1 MYHLI
6 KKDFL
11 MQKRYLKLSLLV
23 ALFFAAVLASLGP
36 LGLSLSI
43 FVISYMLVL
52 GASAQED
59 KTHGDMLLAS
69 LPIKKTTI
77 VLSKYVSVYVFAAYA
92 ILVNLG
98 FMWLIRLLHLPIQ
111 VLPFALD
118 GLYWA
123 LVAVT
128 LFSSI
133 SFPLIFKWGY
143 LKAKM
148 ANFILMFAFVLGGTT
163 LLDRLSQSSF
173 LNDRTEAEWL
183 VGSVILLI
191 ILLVLSCMLS
201 ITFYKKRE
209 F

>member
-11 MQKRYLKLSLLV
+11 MQKRHLKLSLLV

-92 ILVNLG
+92 TLVNLG

-111 VLPFALD
+111 VFPFSLD

-148 ANFILMFAFVLGGTT
+148 ANFILMFAFVLGGTSW
-163 LLDRLSQSSF
+163 LDHFFQGAWLSNQ
-173 LNDRTEAEWL
+173 TEAVWQ
-183 VGSVILLI
+183 VGFALLLI
-191 ILLVLSCMLS
+191 ILLVLSYLIS
-201 ITFYKKRE
+201 LAFYKKRE

>member
-11 MQKRYLKLSLLV
+11 MQKRHLKLSLLV